1 MGGGGGP
8 APPVP
13 MGVPGAAGALT
24 PRSALRGP
32 TPEHGRPRHL
42 RPRPPACLLP
52 PHEAWPAG
60 RPLPVRRACCP
71 RACVCPR
78 RRSDVEKHQALGE
91 PHSMGQ
97 GRPICPRIWAGGR
110 LSRWDLGRPMST
122 TPHQDRLPQQP
133 KDTAA
138 GEVGAHRCRG
148 SRQRGPCTLGR
159 LPALLEGFLQE
170 AGHDLVRRVFPA
182 GEFSRR
188 RRGPEE
194 EARGQGQ
201 GALGFP
207 WGSQPYPSRT
217 GAPASSAHTVAV
229 LEPTSTLT
237 LLGKGDFSGSPE
249 AAVHLVSPLS
259 ALGPRRPQPPF
270 LRRLHRE
277 EWPVSSEPV
286 SAFL

>member
-1 MGGGGGP
+1 M
-8 APPVP
+8 A
-13 MGVPGAAGALT
+13 
-24 PRSALRGP
+24 
-32 TPEHGRPRHL
+32 HGR
-42 RPRPPACLLP
+42 
-52 PHEAWPAG
+52 G
-60 RPLPVRRACCP
+60 V
-71 RACVCPR
+71 
-78 RRSDVEKHQALGE
+78 
-91 PHSMGQ
+91 
-97 GRPICPRIWAGGR
+97 
-110 LSRWDLGRPMST
+110 
-122 TPHQDRLPQQP
+122 
-133 KDTAA
+133 
-138 GEVGAHRCRG
+138 
-148 SRQRGPCTLGR
+148 
-159 LPALLEGFLQE
+159 PALLEGFLQE

-201 GALGFP
+201 GASGFP

-217 GAPASSAHTVAV
+217 GAPASSAHSVAV

-277 EWPVSSEPV
+277 EWLVSSEPV

>member
-1 MGGGGGP
+1 MSVGSASHRPARGPEVRSRWGGGGP

-13 MGVPGAAGALT
+13 MGAPGAAGALT
-24 PRSALRGP
+24 LRSVLRGP

-42 RPRPPACLLP
+42 RPKPPACPLP

-71 RACVCPR
+71 RGCVCPR

-148 SRQRGPCTLGR
+148 SRQTGPCTLGR
-159 LPALLEGFLQE
+159 LPAGGRPRSGEEG
-170 AGHDLVRRVFPA
+170 VPSRRVFK
-182 GEFSRR
+182 ET
-188 RRGPEE
+188 
-194 EARGQGQ
+194 Q
-201 GALGFP
+201 
-207 WGSQPYPSRT
+207 RT
-217 GAPASSAHTVAV
+217 
-229 LEPTSTLT
+229 
-237 LLGKGDFSGSPE
+237 
-249 AAVHLVSPLS
+249 
-259 ALGPRRPQPPF
+259 
-270 LRRLHRE
+270 
-277 EWPVSSEPV
+277 
-286 SAFL
+286 